1 MSLIGNR
8 VASKSNLF
16 RALAPFVHCAVDM
29 GMETRLRLVT
39 VAGPPTCGKTSVLR
53 NVACHL
59 QTDGHEVGVI
69 KLDCLTTND
78 AERYR
83 QAGLVHVA
91 QGLSGS
97 LCPDHFF
104 AGNVPRLLAWGKQ
117 RQLDFLFLESAGL
130 CNRCSPH
137 VKGALAICVLDHL
150 GGVQLPAKVGP
161 MLRSA
166 DLVVATRGDLV
177 SQAEREVFALE
188 ANHHAPKAR
197 VLSVQGRTGQGT
209 LELARKIERMAS
221 PLPPEEPR
229 LRFSMPSAVCSYC
242 LGETRLG
249 DERQIGNL
257 KLLELPA

>member
-1 MSLIGNR
+1 
-8 VASKSNLF
+8 
-16 RALAPFVHCAVDM
+16 
-29 GMETRLRLVT
+29 MEPHNPMRLVT

-53 NVACHL
+53 HLAIHL
-59 QTDGHEVGVI
+59 QTAGRKVGVI
-69 KLDCLTTND
+69 KLDCLTTDD
-78 AERYR
+78 AARYR
-83 QAGLVHVA
+83 EAGLEHVA

-104 AGNVPRLLAWGKQ
+104 AGNVPRLIEWGQ
-117 RQLDFLFLESAGL
+117 GRRLDLLFLESAGL

-137 VKGALAICVLDHL
+137 VRGALAVCVLDHL

-188 ANHHAPKAR
+188 VRRHAPR
-197 VLSVQGRTGQGT
+197 SQVIGIQGRTGQGS
-209 LELARKIERMAS
+209 LELSRLIDRTAN
-221 PLPPEEPR
+221 PLPSDELR
-229 LRFSMPSAVCSYC
+229 LRFPMPAAVCSYC

-249 DERQIGNL
+249 DDRQIGNL

>member
-1 MSLIGNR
+1 MDESHD
-8 VASKSNLF
+8 
-16 RALAPFVHCAVDM
+16 PM
-29 GMETRLRLVT
+29 RLVT
-39 VAGPPTCGKTSVLR
+39 LAGPPTCGKTSVLR
-53 NVACHL
+53 HVAQHL
-59 QTDGHEVGVI
+59 QKQGLTVGVV
-69 KLDCLTTND
+69 KLDCLATDD
-78 AERYR
+78 AARYR
-83 QAGLVHVA
+83 EVGLVHVA

-104 AGNVPRLLAWGKQ
+104 AGNVPRLLEWGRSRK
-117 RQLDFLFLESAGL
+117 LDLLFLESAGL

-137 VKGALAICVLDHL
+137 VRGALAICVLDHL

-188 ANHHAPKAR
+188 VRRHAPKAQ
-197 VLSVQGRTGQGT
+197 VVGVQGRTGQGT
-209 LELARKIERMAS
+209 LELSRKISALAT
-221 PLPPEEPR
+221 PLPAEEPR

>member
-1 MSLIGNR
+1 MEN
-8 VASKSNLF
+8 ASG
-16 RALAPFVHCAVDM
+16 P
-29 GMETRLRLVT
+29 LRLVT
-39 VAGPPTCGKTSVLR
+39 IAGPPTCGKTAVLR
-53 NVACHL
+53 YVLGHL
-59 QTDGHEVGVI
+59 VQAGRCVGAV
-69 KLDCLTTND
+69 KLDCLVTDD
-78 AERYR
+78 AARYR
-83 QAGLVHVA
+83 EAGVEHVA
-91 QGLSGS
+91 QGLSGG

-104 AGNVPRLLAWGKQ
+104 AGNVPRLLSWGAE
-117 RQLDFLFLESAGL
+117 RRLEFLFLESAGL

-137 VKGALAICVLDHL
+137 VRGALAVCVLDHL
-150 GGVQLPAKVGP
+150 GGVGLPAKVGP

-188 ANHHAPKAR
+188 VRRHAPRAR
-197 VLSVQGRTGQGT
+197 VVAVQGRTGQGT
-209 LELARKIERMAS
+209 LELSRLVSTMAA
-221 PLPPEEPR
+221 PLPGEEPR

>member
-1 MSLIGNR
+1 MCSSDLG
-8 VASKSNLF
+8 
-16 RALAPFVHCAVDM
+16 FV
-29 GMETRLRLVT
+29 
-39 VAGPPTCGKTSVLR
+39 
-53 NVACHL
+53 
-59 QTDGHEVGVI
+59 VGVI
-69 KLDCLTTND
+69 KLDCLSTND
-78 AERYR
+78 ADRYR
-83 QAGLVHVA
+83 QSGLVHVA

-104 AGNVPRLLAWGKQ
+104 AGNVPRMLAWGLD
-117 RQLDFLFLESAGL
+117 RGLDFLFLESAGL

-137 VKGALAICVLDHL
+137 VMGSLAICVLDHL

-188 ANHHAPKAR
+188 ANHHAPRAR
-197 VLSVQGRTGQGT
+197 VVSVQGRTGQGT
-209 LELARKIERMAS
+209 LELSRKVESLARPIS
-221 PLPPEEPR
+221 LEEPR

>member
-1 MSLIGNR
+1 
-8 VASKSNLF
+8 
-16 RALAPFVHCAVDM
+16 
-29 GMETRLRLVT
+29 MENAFETLRLVT
-39 VAGPPTCGKTSVLR
+39 IAGPPTCGKTAVLR
-53 NVACHL
+53 HVLGHL
-59 QTDGHEVGVI
+59 VQAGRRVGAV
-69 KLDCLTTND
+69 KLDCLVTDD
-78 AERYR
+78 AARYR
-83 QAGLVHVA
+83 EAGVEHVA
-91 QGLSGS
+91 QGLSGG

-104 AGNVPRLLAWGKQ
+104 AGNVPRLLSWGVE
-117 RQLDFLFLESAGL
+117 RRLEFLFLESAGL

-137 VKGALAICVLDHL
+137 VRGALAACVLDHL
-150 GGVQLPAKVGP
+150 GGVGLPAKVGP

-188 ANHHAPKAR
+188 VRRHAPRAR
-197 VLSVQGRTGQGT
+197 VVAVQGRTGQGT
-209 LELARKIERMAS
+209 LELSRLVSTMAA
-221 PLPPEEPR
+221 PLPGEEPR

>member
-1 MSLIGNR
+1 
-8 VASKSNLF
+8 
-16 RALAPFVHCAVDM
+16 M
-29 GMETRLRLVT
+29 GALRLVT
-39 VAGPPTCGKTSVLR
+39 IAGPPTCGKTSVSRHVLR
-53 NVACHL
+53 HL
-59 QTDGHEVGVI
+59 AAQGRRVGVV
-69 KLDCLTTND
+69 KLDCLSTND
-78 AERYR
+78 AAIYR
-83 QAGLVHVA
+83 EAGIEHVA

-104 AGNVPRLLAWGKQ
+104 AGNVPRLLQWGTT
-117 RQLDFLFLESAGL
+117 RDLDLLFLESAGL

-137 VKGALAICVLDHL
+137 VRGALAVCVMDHL
-150 GGVQLPAKVGP
+150 GGVGLPAKVGP

-188 ANHHAPKAR
+188 VRRHAPKAR
-197 VLSVQGRTGQGT
+197 VVGVHGRTGQGT
-209 LELARKIERMAS
+209 LELARAMDRLAS
-221 PLPPEEPR
+221 PLPAEEPR

>member
-1 MSLIGNR
+1 MT
-8 VASKSNLF
+8 
-16 RALAPFVHCAVDM
+16 M
-29 GMETRLRLVT
+29 RLVT
-39 VAGPPTCGKTSVLR
+39 IAGPPTCGKTSVLR
-53 NVACHL
+53 HVLGHL
-59 QTDGHEVGVI
+59 MSRGIVVGVV
-69 KLDCLTTND
+69 KLDCLTTD
-78 AERYR
+78 DGERYR
-83 QAGLVHVA
+83 QAGIEHVA

-104 AGNVPRLLAWGKQ
+104 AGNVPRLLAWGENRK
-117 RQLDFLFLESAGL
+117 LDLLFLESAGL

-137 VKGALAICVLDHL
+137 VRGALAVCVLDHL
-150 GGVQLPAKVGP
+150 GGVRLPAKVGP

-188 ANHHAPKAR
+188 TRRHAPKAR
-197 VLSVQGRTGQGT
+197 VVAVQGQTGQGT
-209 LELARKIERMAS
+209 LELSRLIERLAS
-221 PLPPEEPR
+221 PLPDEEPR

-257 KLLELPA
+257 KLIELPS

>member
-1 MSLIGNR
+1 MDTS
-8 VASKSNLF
+8 
-16 RALAPFVHCAVDM
+16 HDTHH
-29 GMETRLRLVT
+29 GMRLVT
-39 VAGPPTCGKTSVLR
+39 LASPPTCGKTSVLR
-53 NVACHL
+53 HVAVHL
-59 QTDGHEVGVI
+59 QNLGLRIGVV

-83 QAGLVHVA
+83 EVGLEHVA

-97 LCPDHFF
+97 RCPDHFF
-104 AGNVPRLLAWGKQ
+104 AGNVPRLIEWGTGRK
-117 RQLDFLFLESAGL
+117 LDILFLESAGL

-137 VKGALAICVLDHL
+137 VRGALAICVLDHL
-150 GGVQLPAKVGP
+150 GGVQLPSKVGP
-161 MLRSA
+161 MLRSS

-188 ANHHAPKAR
+188 VKRHAPTAR
-197 VLSVQGRTGQGT
+197 VMGVQGRTGQGT
-209 LELARKIERMAS
+209 LELSRLVNNLAK
-221 PLPPEEPR
+221 PLPSDELR
-229 LRFSMPSAVCSYC
+229 LRFSMPAAVCSYC

>member
-1 MSLIGNR
+1 MDD
-8 VASKSNLF
+8 V
-16 RALAPFVHCAVDM
+16 VDV
-29 GMETRLRLVT
+29 LRLVT
-39 VAGPPTCGKTSVLR
+39 LAGPPTCGKTAVLR
-53 NVACHL
+53 HL
-59 QTDGHEVGVI
+59 LGHLVQAGRRVGAV
-69 KLDCLTTND
+69 KLDCLVTDD
-78 AERYR
+78 AARYR
-83 QAGLVHVA
+83 EAGVEHVA
-91 QGLSGS
+91 QGLSGG

-104 AGNVPRLLAWGKQ
+104 AGNVPRLLSWGAD
-117 RQLDFLFLESAGL
+117 RGLEFLFLESAGL

-137 VKGALAICVLDHL
+137 VRGALAVCVLDHL
-150 GGVQLPAKVGP
+150 GGVGLPAKVGP

-188 ANHHAPKAR
+188 VRRHAPRAR
-197 VLSVQGRTGQGT
+197 VVAVQGRTGQGT
-209 LELARKIERMAS
+209 LELSRLVASMAM
-221 PLPPEEPR
+221 PLPPDEPR

>member
-1 MSLIGNR
+1 MDDVL
-8 VASKSNLF
+8 
-16 RALAPFVHCAVDM
+16 
-29 GMETRLRLVT
+29 ETLRLVT
-39 VAGPPTCGKTSVLR
+39 IAGPPTCGKTAVLR
-53 NVACHL
+53 HL
-59 QTDGHEVGVI
+59 LGHMVQAGRRVGAV
-69 KLDCLTTND
+69 KLDCLVTDD
-78 AERYR
+78 AARYR
-83 QAGLVHVA
+83 EAGVEHVA
-91 QGLSGS
+91 QGLSGG

-104 AGNVPRLLAWGKQ
+104 AGNVPRLLSWGAERK
-117 RQLDFLFLESAGL
+117 LEFLFLESAGL

-137 VKGALAICVLDHL
+137 VRGALAVCVLDHL
-150 GGVQLPAKVGP
+150 GGVGLPAKVGP

-188 ANHHAPKAR
+188 VRRHAPRAR
-197 VLSVQGRTGQGT
+197 VVAVQGRTGQGT
-209 LELARKIERMAS
+209 LELSRLVSTMAA
-221 PLPPEEPR
+221 PLPGDEPR